1 MSRRFPRVLAVLV
14 GTVLASMALSSTA
27 DATPTASAT
36 LTGATLV
43 AKGAAVDVSFVYS
56 CFPGGDFDGLNVDP
70 LTQRVGGGRITSA
83 TGAAAV
89 VCDGVQHTVVVRV
102 LAQVLAFRKGVA
114 LANWVLTSCE
124 GDQGCIA
131 VPGSDTIRIRA
142 H

>member
-1 MSRRFPRVLAVLV
+1 MFRQRLSLAM
-14 GTVLASMALSSTA
+14 TVAFSVFAL
-27 DATPTASAT
+27 
-36 LTGATLV
+36 L
-43 AKGAAVDVSFVYS
+43 
-56 CFPGGDFDGLNVDP
+56 
-70 LTQRVGGGRITSA
+70 SA

-89 VCDGVQHTVVVRV
+89 FCYGVQNTVVVRV